1 MVKID
6 IPPQIKTMSL
16 LGCTTDAQAL
26 LVLPRGFVDKRV
38 AHLRIVGGPQNRNC
52 LWSARVKSKVGI
64 DRKGIVTRSPYPAQL
79 EIELGFDCGT
89 KIGSKIFG
97 LSDEWR
103 SIEEGAVIT
112 FTAELNHKP
121 WGLSFSKIQ
130 LSEWTGSV
138 HPIYVGVPGKISGDV
153 IEGHIN
159 RSIADPANIRLAVG
173 MILETTVVSNAV
185 ALRGMTPASL
195 LRGLHR
201 PDTPQTGDRALAV
214 ARAASVEEVKWSARY
229 GSSPDRAA
237 EHNIDAAL
245 IRLVASQAEKLSAG
259 QRHALNSIRKA
270 VNANLSSKVL
280 LNGDVGS
287 GKTLVFMLAAASVAA
302 TYLKRVAIMVP
313 SEIVANQIFS
323 QAMKRFPDLNP
334 VLLASGNSQTLGQ
347 SMMVVGTQSLLHR
360 TDLGELAMLVI
371 DEQHKFS
378 VEQRKQLV
386 GSETHVIE
394 ASATPIPRS
403 LALALFDGWRE
414 AKIVGY
420 PVDKTI
426 RCHLLSAESKFV
438 ATQLVHQHLA
448 NRKRVVFLYPQVE
461 SKTQDEKSVLQTAQK
476 LEERF
481 PGQVVS
487 LHGRLKPE
495 QKAQALA
502 AFASGDKPIAV
513 SSTVIE
519 VGVDIPD
526 IGCMVVNGAERF
538 GVAQLHQLRGR
549 LVRNG
554 GIADFV
560 MMTNKPPSN
569 GTRERLESVRD
580 ILDGFE
586 LAERD
591 MHLRGFGEVLGEM
604 QAGSTDT
611 LFKLARLDVSDF
623 FDGQKNTP

>member
-1 MVKID
+1 VKE
-6 IPPQIKTMSL
+6 PKVKTMSL
-16 LGCTTDAQAL
+16 LGCTTDAHAL
-26 LVLPRGFVDKRV
+26 LVLPKGFVDKRV
-38 AHLRIVGGPQNRNC
+38 AHMSVVDGPENRNC
-52 LWSARVKSKVGI
+52 LWSCRVRAKKGL
-64 DRKGIVTRSPYPAQL
+64 DRGGNVSWSPYPAQL
-79 EIELGFDCGT
+79 ALELSFECGT
-89 KIGSKIFG
+89 TVESKIFG
-97 LSDEWR
+97 VTEEWR
-103 SIEEGAVIT
+103 NIEVGDAIT
-112 FTAELNHKP
+112 FTAELSQKP

-130 LSEWTGSV
+130 LADWTGCV
-138 HPIYVGVPGKISGDV
+138 HPVYVGVPGKISGDL
-153 IEGHIN
+153 IEGYIE
-159 RSIADPANIRLAVG
+159 RSIADPANIRRAVE
-173 MILETTVVSNAV
+173 MIMGVVVVRDSIKA
-185 ALRGMTPASL
+185 RGMTPVGL

-201 PDTPQTGDRALAV
+201 PDTPETGDRALSV
-214 ARAASVEEVKWSARY
+214 AKAASVEEVKWSARF
-229 GSSPDRAA
+229 GTGPAIAA
-237 EHNIDAAL
+237 VHNIDAS
-245 IRLVASQAEKLSAG
+245 LVSMVAAQAEQLSPG
-259 QRHALNSIRKA
+259 QRHALNVIRKA
-270 VNANLSSKVL
+270 VNRNLSAKIL

-287 GKTLVFMLAAASVAA
+287 GKTLVFMLAAASVSE
-302 TYLKRVAIMVP
+302 TYAQRVAIMVP
-313 SEIVANQIFS
+313 SEIVANQIYA
-323 QAMKRFPDLNP
+323 QAVKRFPGLKP
-334 VLLASGNSQTLGQ
+334 VLLTTGSQQTLGD
-347 SMMVVGTQSLLHR
+347 SMMVIGTQSLLHR
-360 TDLGELAMLVI
+360 SDLGPLAMVVI

-378 VEQRKQLV
+378 VDQRKALV
-386 GSETHVIE
+386 GTETHVIE

-414 AKIVGY
+414 AKIAGY

-426 RCHLLSAESKFV
+426 NCHLLLAESKFV
-438 ATQLVHQHLA
+438 ATQIVHKHMA
-448 NRKRVVFLYPQVE
+448 NGKRVIFLYPQVE
-461 SKTQDEKSVLQTAQK
+461 SKTQDEKSVLQIAQK

-495 QKAQALA
+495 PKAQALS
-502 AFASGDKPIAV
+502 AFASGEKPIAV

-554 GIADFV
+554 GVADFV
-560 MMTNKPPSN
+560 MMTNKPPAN

-611 LFKLARLDVSDF
+611 LFKLARLEVGDF
-623 FDGQKNTP
+623 FDQQKNTP

>member
-1 MVKID
+1 MRSKKGLD
-6 IPPQIKTMSL
+6 
-16 LGCTTDAQAL
+16 
-26 LVLPRGFVDKRV
+26 RE
-38 AHLRIVGGPQNRNC
+38 GGIS
-52 LWSARVKSKVGI
+52 W
-64 DRKGIVTRSPYPAQL
+64 SPYPAQL
-79 EIELGFDCGT
+79 ALELSFECGT
-89 KIGSKIFG
+89 TVESKIFG
-97 LSDEWR
+97 VTEDWR
-103 SIEEGAVIT
+103 NVEKGDVIT
-112 FTAELNHKP
+112 FTAELNRKP

-130 LSEWTGSV
+130 LADWTGCV
-138 HPIYVGVPGKISGDV
+138 HPVYVGVPGKISGNL
-153 IEGHIN
+153 IEGYIE
-159 RSIADPANIRLAVG
+159 RSIADPANIRLAVE
-173 MILETTVVSNAV
+173 MIIGVAVVRDSIA
-185 ALRGMTPASL
+185 ARGMTPVGL

-201 PDTPQTGDRALAV
+201 PDTPETGDRALSV
-214 ARAASVEEVKWSARY
+214 AKAASVEEVKWSARY
-229 GSSPDRAA
+229 SSGPASAA
-237 EHNIDAAL
+237 VHNIDSAL
-245 IRLVASQAEKLSAG
+245 VSLVAAQPEKLSPG
-259 QRHALNSIRKA
+259 QRHALNVIRKA
-270 VNANLSSKVL
+270 VNRTLSAKIL

-287 GKTLVFMLAAASVAA
+287 GKTLVFMLAAASVSE
-302 TYLKRVAIMVP
+302 TYAQRVAIMVP
-313 SEIVANQIFS
+313 SEIVANQIYA
-323 QAMKRFPDLNP
+323 QAVKRFPGLRP
-334 VLLASGNSQTLGQ
+334 VLLTAGSQQTLND
-347 SMMVVGTQSLLHR
+347 SMMVIGTQSLLHR
-360 TDLGELAMLVI
+360 SDLGPLAMIVI

-378 VEQRKQLV
+378 VDQRKALV
-386 GSETHVIE
+386 APETHVIE

-414 AKIVGY
+414 AKIAGY

-426 RCHLLSAESKFV
+426 DCHLLMAENKSV
-438 ATQLVHQHLA
+438 ATQIVHKHMA
-448 NRKRVVFLYPQVE
+448 NRKRVIFLYPQVE
-461 SKTQDEKSVLQTAQK
+461 SKTQDEKSVMQIAEK
-476 LEERF
+476 LEARF

-502 AFASGDKPIAV
+502 AFASGEKPIAV

-554 GIADFV
+554 GTADFV
-560 MMTNKPPSN
+560 MMTNKPPAN

-580 ILDGFE
+580 MLDGFE

-611 LFKLARLDVSDF
+611 LFKLARLEVGDF